1 MARSYLFI
9 PGNHPAMIQN
19 ADVFGADALIFDLE
33 DAGAAHEKD
42 AARLLLAGYLSQ
54 AHPQGI
60 RIYVRINGLDT
71 AWACPDLEAVV
82 GDAVDGIVLPKAGL
96 SEVMDLTTI
105 LHNLEAQK
113 GLEKKVAIL
122 PIVETAKSLV
132 EVEEIAKLS
141 RLDGILLGA
150 EDLSADM
157 EFDRTKSG
165 IEIQYPRARIA
176 FACKAARIEAVDTP
190 FTDTNDPEG
199 LREDCLRAQSL
210 GMSAKAAIHP
220 NQTETIHEV
229 FSPSSRRIEWAMRIR
244 AAARKAA
251 EQHRGVFSLDGKMV
265 DTPIIDRAEK
275 ILAAAERFGLLPE
288 DRA

>member
-33 DAGAAHEKD
+33 DAVAAHEKD
-42 AARLLLAGYLSQ
+42 AARLLLAGFL
-54 AHPQGI
+54 AKARPQEV
-60 RIYVRINGLDT
+60 RVYVRINGLDT
-71 AWACPDLEAVV
+71 PLACTDLEAVV

-96 SEVMDLTTI
+96 AEVMELSTI

-113 GLEKKVAIL
+113 GLAKKIAIL

-157 EFDRTKSG
+157 EFDRTKAG
-165 IEIQYPRARIA
+165 TEIQYPRARIA
-176 FACKAARIEAVDTP
+176 FACKAARIEAIDTP
-190 FTDTNDPEG
+190 FTDTNDPDG
-199 LREDCLRAQSL
+199 LREDCLHSQSL
-210 GMSAKAAIHP
+210 GMNAKAAIHP
-220 NQTETIHEV
+220 NQIETIHAV
-229 FSPSSRRIEWAMRIR
+229 FSPSPKRIEWALRIR
-244 AAARKAA
+244 AAARKAG
-251 EQHRGVFSLDGKMV
+251 EQNLGVFSLDGKMV
-265 DTPIIDRAEK
+265 DKPIIDRAEK
-275 ILAAAERFGLLPE
+275 ILRAAERFGLLPE
-288 DRA
+288 ERA